1 MKIPSLY
8 TLWQEFK
15 RVILRFPLQFFIALL
30 ATALWIYLVKPPIK
44 DEQLDN
50 SLLKLLAICN
60 LAFTLSLASDL
71 RAEAEGYSSLKKW
84 LFRLVTIIVATVLYF
99 VLNPFVFQGDIF
111 RLLFLAFAFHL
122 LVAFAPFADQ
132 GSVNGFWQYNKTIF
146 LRILTAG
153 FYAAVLFAGIAV
165 AFLAVDELFNINIRS
180 EAYLRLF
187 ALVTVGFMTI
197 FFLAGIPKNITE
209 LDQEQSY
216 PKGLKIFTQYVLIPL
231 MSIYLVIL
239 LIYEIK
245 IVIAWELPKGLV
257 STLILGYAVFG
268 ILSLLLIYPIREKE
282 GNGWIK
288 LFSKFFYL
296 MMVPL
301 IVLLIL
307 AITKRVGNYGITE
320 PRYILIVLAV
330 WLSGITLYF
339 LFSKKQNIK
348 IIPISLCII
357 TLLCVYGPQSASYVA
372 KQSQLSRLKRLQ
384 KANTEDA
391 KSEMQEVV
399 RYLVRQ
405 HGLESLQSFVKQ
417 DLTAIQQKAEK
428 GAQRMKLNSYDVTY
442 QLVDSAYKYLKIEGA
457 SNASDENIALA
468 RKGRFSIDIAGYD
481 LFIDAKFYETQNLVF
496 DGKTFKIEKKS
507 DSYHDNLLI
516 TINAQDTLNID
527 VRALG
532 SRLALQRT
540 AIQQSKN
547 RNNNLV
553 ADSLMQII
561 KESKDYS
568 FKFVATSI
576 SGSYSKSKKGYNWFE
591 FEGYLLIKRNRSVK

>member
-1 MKIPSLY
+1 MKIPSLQ
-8 TLWQEFK
+8 TLWLEFK
-15 RVILRFPLQFFIALL
+15 RITLRFPLQFFIALL
-30 ATALWIYLVKPPIK
+30 ATAVWIYLVNPAVK
-44 DEQLDN
+44 DDYLEQ

-71 RAEAEGYSSLKKW
+71 RAEARGYTNAKKW
-84 LFRLVTIIVATVLYF
+84 LFRLIAIGIVAGLYF
-99 VLNPFVFQGDIF
+99 LLNPFLYQGDIF
-111 RLLFLAFAFHL
+111 RLFFLVFAFHL

-132 GSVNGFWQYNKTIF
+132 GNVNGFWQYNKTLF
-146 LRILTAG
+146 LRFLTAA
-153 FYAAVLFAGIAV
+153 FYAAVLFVGIAV
-165 AFLAVDELFNINIRS
+165 AFFAVDELFNITFRTD
-180 EAYLRLF
+180 AYVRLF
-187 ALVTVGFMTI
+187 ALVTAGFMTL
-197 FFLAGIPKNITE
+197 FFLAGIPRGITE
-209 LDQEQSY
+209 LDQDDSY

-245 IVIAWELPKGLV
+245 IAIAWELPKGLV

-288 LFSKFFYL
+288 MFSKFFYI

-348 IIPISLCII
+348 TIPISLCVV
-357 TLLCVYGPQSASYVA
+357 TLLSVYGPQSASYVA
-372 KQSQLSRLKRLQ
+372 KHAQVNRLKKLQ

-405 HGLESLQSFVKQ
+405 HGLESLQDFVKQ
-417 DLTAIQQKAEK
+417 DLTEVQNKVEK
-428 GAQRMKLNSYDVTY
+428 DAQRLKLNEYDVTN

-457 SNASDENIALA
+457 GNINDMNISLA
-468 RKGRFSIDIAGYD
+468 RKEQFRIDIAGYD
-481 LFIDAKFYETQNLVF
+481 VLLDSKFYEPQEIIF
-496 DGKTFKIEKKS
+496 DNKVFKIVKS
-507 DSYHDNLLI
+507 TDRDKDNLTIAIDKQDSLI
-516 TINAQDTLNID
+516 ID
-527 VRALG
+527 VRTFG
-532 SRLALQRT
+532 KRLAM
-540 AIQQSKN
+540 QSGA
-547 RNNNLV
+547 NNLPKNGEVV

-568 FKFVATSI
+568 FKFVATRI
-576 SGSYSKSKKGYNWFE
+576 NGSYSKSKKDYNWFG
-591 FEGYLLIKRNRSVK
+591 FEGYLLLKKK